1 MQISAHNLLASQQAS
16 QQAAP
21 VQPKPAPGFA
31 AALEKNAS
39 FQPLTLKQT
48 AAPQEALTNTP
59 PPAVIGS
66 QRPGSTI
73 DIKV

>member
-1 MQISAHNLLASQQAS
+1 MQISAHNLLASQQA
-16 QQAAP
+16 AP
-21 VQPKPAPGFA
+21 IGPKPAPGFA
-31 AALEKNAS
+31 AALEKNTS

-59 PPAVIGS
+59 PPAAKAS

>member
-1 MQISAHNLLASQQAS
+1 MQISAHNLLASQQVAS
-16 QQAAP
+16 

-31 AALEKNAS
+31 AALEKSAS

-48 AAPQEALTNTP
+48 AAPQEALTVTP
-59 PPAVIGS
+59 PAAPTAS
-66 QRPGSTI
+66 QRPGSTV